1 MQTNII
7 TREGLSFRST
17 RTYLLAA
24 MFVLGNVVLPQL
36 CQLMPHGGVT
46 WLPIYFFTL
55 IGAYACGIHVGLITA
70 LLSPAVN
77 ALFFGM
83 PAVAVLPAIL
93 IKSVLLAVAAAYAA
107 SRPGRVSL
115 YRLAAVVL
123 VYQTLGTLG
132 EWAISGSLAVAC
144 QDIRIGIPGIL
155 MQIFGGMAVL
165 RCILHR

>member
-1 MQTNII
+1 
-7 TREGLSFRST
+7 
-17 RTYLLAA
+17 
-24 MFVLGNVVLPQL
+24 
-36 CQLMPHGGVT
+36 
-46 WLPIYFFTL
+46 
-55 IGAYACGIHVGLITA
+55 
-70 LLSPAVN
+70 
-77 ALFFGM
+77 M

-93 IKSVLLAVAAAYAA
+93 IKSVLLAVATAYAA

>member
-1 MQTNII
+1 MVAHIF
-7 TREGLSFRST
+7 LHAHRSLCLRDT
-17 RTYLLAA
+17 CRTYYRIVVTCGKCP
-24 MFVLGNVVLPQL
+24 VLR
-36 CQLMPHGGVT
+36 
-46 WLPIYFFTL
+46 
-55 IGAYACGIHVGLITA
+55 
-70 LLSPAVN
+70 N
-77 ALFFGM
+77 AGC
-83 PAVAVLPAIL
+83 
-93 IKSVLLAVAAAYAA
+93 AA